1 MIQRTER
8 KANKTTNIRR
18 CQHDRI
24 IKGPSEKTHSNHSN
38 HNNNIEEKT
47 QTQNNIEIE
56 LNNSKI
62 NNTSYDR
69 QSFTNEEESDS
80 DDDDDVPPLATR
92 YNTKGNDI
100 DSDDDDDN
108 GDVTAMESR
117 YNNT

>member
-1 MIQRTER
+1 MER
-8 KANKTTNIRR
+8 KANKATNIRR
-18 CQHDRI
+18 CKYDRI
-24 IKGPSEKTHSNHSN
+24 IKGPSEKTHSNHN
-38 HNNNIEEKT
+38 DNIEKITQT

-69 QSFTNEEESDS
+69 QSFTNEEESS
-80 DDDDDVPPLATR
+80 SNGNDDIPPLATR

-108 GDVTAMESR
+108 GDVSTMES
-117 YNNT
+117 